1 MSWNSNARRSHV
13 TSWKMISATANGFVE
28 TAEHMA
34 HVTLAG
40 LAPERRMLCRF
51 EGMQAPLPQSL
62 TVCIVCIETP
72 FDVADSFLETC

>member
-13 TSWKMISATANGFVE
+13 MSQRMISATANELLE

-51 EGMQAPLPQSL
+51 EGMQAPLPQKLDHLHRDSL
-62 TVCIVCIETP
+62 
-72 FDVADSFLETC
+72 

>member
-1 MSWNSNARRSHV
+1 MACRSHV
-13 TSWKMISATANGFVE
+13 TSPKMISATANGFVE

-40 LAPERRMLCRF
+40 LAPGRRTLCRF

-62 TVCIVCIETP
+62 AVCVDCIETP
-72 FDVADSFLETC
+72 FDVADSFLGTC

>member
-1 MSWNSNARRSHV
+1 
-13 TSWKMISATANGFVE
+13 MISATANE
-28 TAEHMA
+28 LTKTAEHMA

-62 TVCIVCIETP
+62 TVCVLCVETA
-72 FDVADSFLETC
+72 FEVADSFIETC